1 MKHALS
7 AVALVVT
14 HIVTMAAAYGQ
25 AATPSNE
32 SADDFVARVNREMLD
47 LSKEVSAA
55 QWVYATYINQDSE
68 LLAAKGDERTKAY
81 LSNAIEGAKKFDGQS
96 LKPATRRAIDLLK
109 LGSAIP
115 APNDAQKR
123 AELSKL
129 SAKIEGMYG
138 AAKYCPAGV
147 EKESPKCKDQGQLV
161 NIMATSR
168 KYDELLDAWTGWH
181 NTSRAMRGDY
191 TRIVQ
196 LANEG
201 AREIGFKD
209 VGVLWRSGYDMPADA
224 FSKVASHLWDQVKPL
239 YNELHCYT
247 RSRLQKTYGVDK
259 VPNGKPIPAHL
270 LGNMWAQQWAEIY
283 PLVEPYPGVNDLNVT
298 AALKKQK
305 YDEIKITRQAE
316 SFYTSLGFPALPDSF
331 WKRSLLK
338 QPRDRDVQCHAS
350 AWQMDGADDVRI
362 KQCIEPTQEEL
373 YTTYHELGHVFYY
386 LSYMKQ
392 PYLFQSGAHDG
403 VHEAIGD
410 TVNLSMTPAYL
421 NRVGLA
427 GAAKTGKEATINGQM
442 KVALDKIAFLPFG
455 KMIDEWRWRVFAGE
469 IKPDDYT
476 KSWWQ
481 IRRQYQGIAPA
492 IERGEENFDAGAKY
506 HIPANV
512 PYTRYFLAFILQFQ
526 FHKALCEAAGYKGPL
541 HECSIF
547 GSKEAGKKFQAMLAH
562 GASQPWQ
569 DTLAELTGT
578 REMDASAIIEY
589 FAPLMGWLKEQNQGQ
604 QCGW

>member
-1 MKHALS
+1 MRGTRVVLAALGS
-7 AVALVVT
+7 ALLLTSCAKT
-14 HIVTMAAAYGQ
+14 PP
-25 AATPSNE
+25 ATTE
-32 SADDFVARVNREMLD
+32 TADEFVARIDKEFLE
-47 LSKEVSAA
+47 LSKEVNAA
-55 QWVYATYINQDSE
+55 QWVHATYLTQDTE
-68 LLAAKGDERTKAY
+68 MLAAKGDERTKEF
-81 LSNAIEGAKKFDGQS
+81 LSTAIAESKRYEGQT
-96 LKPATRRAIDLLK
+96 LKPETRRAIELLK
-109 LGSAIP
+109 LQIALP
-115 APNDAQKR
+115 APNNADKR

-129 SAKIEGMYG
+129 AAKIEGIYG
-138 AAKYCPAGV
+138 SAKYCPAGV
-147 EKESPKCKDQGQLV
+147 EKDSPQCKDQGQLV

-181 NTSRAMRGDY
+181 NTSREMRNDY
-191 TRIVQ
+191 ARIVV

-201 AREIGFKD
+201 ANEIGFKD
-209 VGVLWRSGYDMPADA
+209 TGVLWRAGYDMPADE
-224 FSKVASHLWDQVKPL
+224 FSKVATHLWEQVKPL
-239 YNELHCYT
+239 YDELHCYT
-247 RSRLQKTYGVDK
+247 RSRLQKNYGVDK
-259 VPNGKPIPAHL
+259 VPEGKPIPAHL
-270 LGNMWAQQWAEIY
+270 LGNMWAQTWGEIY
-283 PLVEPYPGVNDLNVT
+283 PLVEPYKGVNDLNVT
-298 AALKKQK
+298 AALKAQK
-305 YDEIKITRQAE
+305 YDEVKIAKQAE

-350 AWQMDGADDVRI
+350 AWQMDGSDDVRI
-362 KQCIEPTQEEL
+362 KQCIEPNQEEL

-392 PYLFQSGAHDG
+392 PFLFQGGAHDG

-410 TVNLSMTPAYL
+410 TINLSMTPAYL
-421 NRVGLA
+421 HQVGLA
-427 GAAKTGKEATINGQM
+427 GAAKQSKEATINGQM

-455 KMIDEWRWRVFAGE
+455 KMIDEWRWRVFSGE
-469 IKPDDYT
+469 IKPADYN

-481 IRRQYQGIAPA
+481 IRQQYQGIAPA
-492 IERGEENFDAGAKY
+492 VERGEENFDPGAKY

-512 PYTRYFLAFILQFQ
+512 PYTRYFLSFIVQFQ

-547 GSKEAGKKFQAMLAH
+547 GSKEAGKRYQAMLAH

-589 FAPLMGWLKEQNQGQ
+589 FTPLMGWLKEQNQGQ
-604 QCGW
+604 KCGW